1 MLGYLTLVVW
11 AITIT
16 VGLRMH
22 GVKRMPVGIVLP
34 HAALALTGPIVWIAY
49 LVSDQSATLGW
60 LAVAW
65 AVLVNALGDAANVR
79 RWKKKADGGLG
90 LIGTYVTR
98 VKARRILLVH
108 LSLAGI
114 TTVLAIATV
123 LIA

>member
-1 MLGYLTLVVW
+1 MLGYVTLVAW
-11 AITIT
+11 AITII

-22 GVKRMPVGIVLP
+22 GVKQMPVGIVLP
-34 HAALALTGPIVWIAY
+34 HAALALTGIVVWIAY
-49 LVSDQSATLGW
+49 LATDRPASLGW

-79 RWKKKADGGLG
+79 RWKKKSDGGLG

-108 LSLAGI
+108 LSLAGT
-114 TTVLAIATV
+114 TTVLAIVTV
-123 LIA
+123 LAA

>member
-1 MLGYLTLVVW
+1 MLGYVTLVAW
-11 AITIT
+11 ATTIT

-34 HAALALTGPIVWIAY
+34 HAALALTGIGVWIAY
-49 LVSDQSATLGW
+49 LASDRPATLGW

-65 AVLVNALGDAANVR
+65 AVLVNALGDAVNVR

-90 LIGTYVTR
+90 LIGTYVQR

-108 LSLAGI
+108 LSLAGT
-114 TTVLAIATV
+114 TTVLALLTV
-123 LIA
+123 LAA

>member
-1 MLGYLTLVVW
+1 MLGYLTLVAW
-11 AITIT
+11 AITIV

-22 GVKRMPVGIVLP
+22 GLKRLPVGVVLP
-34 HAALALTGPIVWIAY
+34 HAALALTGPFVWVAY
-49 LVSDQSATLGW
+49 LANDQPATLGW

-65 AVLVNALGDAANVR
+65 AILVNVLGDAANVR

-90 LIGTYVTR
+90 LIGTYVAR
-98 VKARRILLVH
+98 VKARRIVLVH
-108 LSLAGI
+108 LSLAGA

>member
-11 AITIT
+11 ATTII

-22 GVKRMPVGIVLP
+22 GIKRMPVGIVLP
-34 HAALALTGPIVWIAY
+34 HAALALTGIVVWIAY
-49 LVSDQSATLGW
+49 LASDRPATLGW

-65 AVLVNALGDAANVR
+65 AILVNVLGDAANVR

-90 LIGTYVTR
+90 LIGTYVQR

-108 LSLAGI
+108 LSLAGT
-114 TTVLAIATV
+114 TTVLALLTV
-123 LIA
+123 LAA